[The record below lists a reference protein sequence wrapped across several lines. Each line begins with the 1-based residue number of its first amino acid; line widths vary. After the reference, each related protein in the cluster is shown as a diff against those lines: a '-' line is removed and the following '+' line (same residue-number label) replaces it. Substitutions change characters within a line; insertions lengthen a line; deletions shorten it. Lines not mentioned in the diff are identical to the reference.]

1 MGQQAPL
8 FASDKTAA
16 RLLDMSRPQFLALVQ
31 AGALP
36 GPVKHDRWDVSE
48 LQAIMRGDKI
58 KPSEEF
64 DL

>member
-1 MGQQAPL
+1 MGHHAPL
-8 FASDKTAA
+8 FASERTAA
-16 RLLDMSRPQFLALVQ
+16 QLLDMKPAEFKALVL

-36 GPVKHDRWDVSE
+36 GAVLHGRWDVAE
-48 LQAIMRGDKI
+48 LQAIMRGNKI

>member
-8 FASDKTAA
+8 FASDRTAA
-16 RLLDMSRPQFLALVQ
+16 RLLDMSRPQFLSLVQ

-36 GPVKHDRWDVSE
+36 GPVAHSRWDVSE

-58 KPSEEF
+58 KPAEEF